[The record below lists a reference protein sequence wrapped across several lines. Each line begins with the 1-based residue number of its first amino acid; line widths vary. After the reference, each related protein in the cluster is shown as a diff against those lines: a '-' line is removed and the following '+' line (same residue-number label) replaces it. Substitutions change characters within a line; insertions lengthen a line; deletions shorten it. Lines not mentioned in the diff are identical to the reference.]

1 MRRDHFLRAVWMGL
15 LAFGLNGCAGVMM
28 GGVAGGAAAAHDTR
42 TTGTIVEDEAIEL
55 KAANAFFNN
64 KAINDQAHINVTSYN
79 NIVLVTG
86 ETPTAS
92 LHDEVINIVKN
103 IPKVRKVYDEL
114 AIAAPSALVSR
125 SSDTV
130 LTGKV
135 KAQIFGMKDFDP
147 TKVKVVTE
155 RGIVYLMGL
164 VPKADG
170 DKVTDVARQVGGV
183 QKVVKLFEYTG

>member
-1 MRRDHFLRAVWMGL
+1 MQRDRFFRAVWMGL
-15 LAFGLNGCAGVMM
+15 LAAGLNGCAGVML
-28 GGVAGGAAAAHDTR
+28 GGAATGAAVANDRR
-42 TTGTIVEDEAIEL
+42 TTGTLIEDEAIEL
-55 KAANAFFNN
+55 KATKALFDN
-64 KAINDQAHINVTSYN
+64 KAVNDQTHINVTSYN

-86 ETPTAS
+86 ETPTAE
-92 LHDEVINIVKN
+92 LHDAVINIIKN
-103 IPKVRKVYDEL
+103 IAKVRKVYDEL
-114 AIAAPSALVSR
+114 AIVAPSALVSR

-135 KAQIFGMKDFDP
+135 KAQIFGIKNFDP

-164 VPKADG
+164 ITKADG
-170 DKVTDVARQVGGV
+170 DTVTDVARQVGGV

>member
-1 MRRDHFLRAVWMGL
+1 MRCNHFLRQACLAV
-15 LAFGLNGCAGVMM
+15 LAATLNGCAVALM
-28 GGVAGGAAAAHDTR
+28 GGAATGAAAAHDTR

-55 KAANAFFNN
+55 KASKAFFEN
-64 KAINDQAHINVTSYN
+64 KAVNDQAHINVTSYN

-86 ETPTAS
+86 ETPTAD
-92 LHDEVINIVKN
+92 LHDQVINIVKN

-114 AIAAPSALVSR
+114 AIAAPSSLVSR

-147 TKVKVVTE
+147 TRVKVVTE

-164 VPKADG
+164 ISKTDG
-170 DKVTDVARQVGGV
+170 DRVTDVARQVGGV